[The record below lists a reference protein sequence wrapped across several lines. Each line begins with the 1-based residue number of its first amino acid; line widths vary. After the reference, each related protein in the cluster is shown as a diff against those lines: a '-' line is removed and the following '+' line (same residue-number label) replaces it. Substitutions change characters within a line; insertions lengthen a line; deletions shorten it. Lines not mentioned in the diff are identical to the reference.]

1 MIQAAPGGDVNA
13 AFFLT
18 VWVVAFP
25 GTLGVAVLCVCF
37 MDCVTGGRGGHDHV
51 HVLFVPVLLQMTV
64 LVSAF
69 RSRLSSS
76 ALRSPLVS
84 LPAWSFR
91 AATVCHPAQGGS
103 VARSLV
109 STAEAEVVSVR
120 VASFAPPVCSMHGR
134 ADVACSSV
142 FWRCSRQERSRR
154 RRG

>member
-1 MIQAAPGGDVNA
+1 MRLFP
-13 AFFLT
+13 T

-51 HVLFVPVLLQMTV
+51 DHVPVLFVPVLLQMTV

-76 ALRSPLVS
+76 VLRSPLVS
-84 LPAWSFR
+84 LPVWSFR

-109 STAEAEVVSVR
+109 STAGAEVVSVR
-120 VASFAPPVCSMHGR
+120 VAVASFAPPVCSMHGR

-142 FWRCSRQERSRR
+142 FWRCARQECSRR